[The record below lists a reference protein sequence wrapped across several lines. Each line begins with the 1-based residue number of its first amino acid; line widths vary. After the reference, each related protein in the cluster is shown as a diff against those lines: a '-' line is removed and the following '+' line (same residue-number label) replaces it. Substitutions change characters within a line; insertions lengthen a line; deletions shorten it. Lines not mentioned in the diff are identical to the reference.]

1 MKPLELIPIVGT
13 LTPERTEAITQQLLS
28 LAYNSNNTTPLLLYI
43 NSTGGE
49 VGGVKELANLIQNSP
64 RKVIATVGEYCCSAA
79 YWLASQCSEI
89 WAISPTARIGGA
101 GAAITYYQPSEN
113 LKTAFGEEI
122 TVYAPQSTEK
132 NSEFNALLN
141 GDAEPLRTKI
151 LAPLADMLLTDV
163 FAGRATKLA
172 DPQDTALR
180 SGSTLYAPEALAR
193 GWIDRILGTRLNILP
208 TITTMLNTEQIPTQE
223 QDSEQTT
230 ILAQDS
236 TPPTT
241 EQQTEVPAQDT
252 EAPKKEE
259 EESAQDTNVLL
270 TELLKKINQLLE
282 QKESSPDSSKTPPEA
297 HDAPLQSPHRGIP
310 PVSGIGKVVQPQ
322 DATLAFAKENADD
335 PLAIIARL
343 RADLQ

>member
-1 MKPLELIPIVGT
+1 MNSLELIPLVGT

-43 NSTGGE
+43 NSAGGE

-132 NSEFNALLN
+132 NSEFNALLK

-236 TPPTT
+236 TPATT
-241 EQQTEVPAQDT
+241 EQQTEVPAQDSEET
-252 EAPKKEE
+252 KED
-259 EESAQDTNVLL
+259 SPQDTNVLL

-282 QKESSPDSSKTPPEA
+282 QKESSPDSSKTPSEA
-297 HDAPLQSPHRGIP
+297 HATALQSPHRGIP
-310 PVSGIGKVVQPQ
+310 PVSGIGKIVQPQ

>member
-1 MKPLELIPIVGT
+1 MTPLELIPIVGT

-151 LAPLADMLLTDV
+151 LAPLADILLTDV

-208 TITTMLNTEQIPTQE
+208 TITTMLNNEQIPTQE
-223 QDSEQTT
+223 QNSEQTT
-230 ILAQDS
+230 ILAQES

-252 EAPKKEE
+252 EEPKEDA
-259 EESAQDTNVLL
+259 AQDTNTLL

-282 QKESSPDSSKTPPEA
+282 QKEASPDNAKTPPEA
-297 HDAPLQSPHRGIP
+297 HDTPIQSAHRGIP

-322 DATLAFAKENADD
+322 DATLAFAKENAHD

>member
-13 LTPERTEAITQQLLS
+13 LTPESTEAITQQLLS

-180 SGSTLYAPEALAR
+180 SGSSLYAPEALAR

-208 TITTMLNTEQIPTQE
+208 TITTMLNTEQIATQE
-223 QDSEQTT
+223 QESEQTT
-230 ILAQDS
+230 IVAQDS
-236 TPPTT
+236 TPTTT
-241 EQQTEVPAQDT
+241 EQQTEVAVEDT
-252 EAPKKEE
+252 EEHKEE
-259 EESAQDTNVLL
+259 SVEDTNALL
-270 TELLKKINQLLE
+270 SELLKKIDRLLE
-282 QKESSPDSSKTPPEA
+282 QKESSPDSSKTPYEA

-322 DATLAFAKENADD
+322 DATLAFAQENADD

-343 RADLQ
+343 RADLH

>member
-13 LTPERTEAITQQLLS
+13 LTPESTEAITQQLLS

-132 NSEFNALLN
+132 NSELNALLK

-180 SGSTLYAPEALAR
+180 SGTTLYAPEALAR

-208 TITTMLNTEQIPTQE
+208 TITTMLNTQQIPTQE
-223 QDSEQTT
+223 QNSEPTT
-230 ILAQDS
+230 IVAQDS

-252 EAPKKEE
+252 EEPKKEE
-259 EESAQDTNVLL
+259 ESVEDTNVLL

-282 QKESSPDSSKTPPEA
+282 QKEASPDSSKTPSEA
-297 HDAPLQSPHRGIP
+297 HDTPLQSPHRGIP
-310 PVSGIGKVVQPQ
+310 PVSGIGKIVQPQ
-322 DATLAFAKENADD
+322 DATLAFAQENADD

-343 RADLQ
+343 RADLH

>member
-1 MKPLELIPIVGT
+1 MTPLELIPILGT
-13 LTPERTEAITQQLLS
+13 LTPDSTEAITQQLLS

-43 NSTGGE
+43 NSSGGE

-101 GAAITYYQPSEN
+101 GAAITYYQPSET

-132 NSEFNALLN
+132 NSELNALLK
-141 GDAEPLRTKI
+141 GDAEPLRTNV
-151 LAPLADMLLTDV
+151 LAPLADMLLEDV

-180 SGSTLYAPEALAR
+180 SGATLYAPEALAR

-223 QDSEQTT
+223 QESEQPT
-230 ILAQDS
+230 IVAQDS
-236 TPPTT
+236 TPATT
-241 EQQTEVPAQDT
+241 EQQTEVATQDT
-252 EAPKKEE
+252 EEHKEE
-259 EESAQDTNVLL
+259 SVEDTNALL
-270 TELLKKINQLLE
+270 SELLKKIDRLLE
-282 QKESSPDSSKTPPEA
+282 QRDESPDNTKTPPEA
-297 HDAPLQSPHRGIP
+297 HDTALHSAHRGIP

-322 DATLAFAKENADD
+322 DATLAFAQENADD

-343 RADLQ
+343 RADLH

>member
-1 MKPLELIPIVGT
+1 MPPLELIPIVGT
-13 LTPERTEAITQQLLS
+13 LSAERTEAITQQLLS
-28 LAYNSNNTTPLLLYI
+28 LAYNSNTTTPLLLYI

-113 LKTAFGEEI
+113 LKNAFGEEI

-151 LAPLADMLLTDV
+151 LAPLADILLTDV

-180 SGSTLYAPEALAR
+180 SGTTLYAPEALAR

-223 QDSEQTT
+223 QNSEQTT
-230 ILAQDS
+230 IVAQES

-252 EAPKKEE
+252 EEPQED
-259 EESAQDTNVLL
+259 SAQDTNVLL

-282 QKESSPDSSKTPPEA
+282 QKESSPDNAKTPSEA
-297 HDAPLQSPHRGIP
+297 HDAPIQSAHRGIP
-310 PVSGIGKVVQPQ
+310 PVSGIGKIVQPQ